1 MLGKPIRANVVLAA
15 AILVAGLAAAPNGVL
30 AAGNTPAT
38 RTAGDNPAASADH
51 PTNPAAELVI
61 RSLSMLG
68 VNYKWG
74 GNSPDTGL
82 DCSGLVRFVY
92 EETLGK
98 VLPRRSVE
106 MSREGESVD
115 RHELKPGDLVFFNT
129 LRRAF
134 SHVGI
139 YIGNNQFVHAP
150 SRGKQVGSNR
160 SRAATGPSASTA
172 RAGCWP
178 RTRSGLRSPSSGRAS
193 RCPRSS
199 GPASEPL
206 RRRRPGRPSGRIR
219 LAVPPSRLTRGIE
232 SARCAAGPRQRPRSF
247 PRSFPRSSSSTF
259 APIPV
264 LVLVFVRL
272 VLRIFLVCIKLPL
285 TLQRTE
291 GT

>member
-15 AILVAGLAAAPNGVL
+15 AILVAGLAIAPNGVL
-30 AAGNTPAT
+30 AAGDTPAT
-38 RTAGDNPAASADH
+38 RAAGDNPAASADH

-74 GNSPDTGL
+74 GSSPDTGL

-150 SRGKQVGSNR
+150 SRGKQVRVESLESSYWAKRFNGAR
-160 SRAATGPSASTA
+160 RLLAEDTQRAPLAFE
-172 RAGCWP
+172 RP
-178 RTRSGLRSPSSGRAS
+178 RQSLPAEFRSGL
-193 RCPRSS
+193 
-199 GPASEPL
+199 
-206 RRRRPGRPSGRIR
+206 
-219 LAVPPSRLTRGIE
+219 
-232 SARCAAGPRQRPRSF
+232 
-247 PRSFPRSSSSTF
+247 
-259 APIPV
+259 
-264 LVLVFVRL
+264 
-272 VLRIFLVCIKLPL
+272 
-285 TLQRTE
+285 
-291 GT
+291 

>member
-1 MLGKPIRANVVLAA
+1 MLGKPIRANALLAS
-15 AILVAGLAAAPNGVL
+15 AILAVGIAAAPL
-30 AAGNTPAT
+30 DTHAAGQAGTP
-38 RTAGDNPAASADH
+38 RAGAEGAAHADQH
-51 PTNPAAELVI
+51 ANPAAELVI

-150 SRGKQVGSNR
+150 SRGKQVRVESME
-160 SRAATGPSASTA
+160 SSYWATRFNGA
-172 RAGCWP
+172 RRLLADEARPAPLAFERP
-178 RTRSGLRSPSSGRAS
+178 RQSYTSDF
-193 RCPRSS
+193 
-199 GPASEPL
+199 
-206 RRRRPGRPSGRIR
+206 RPG
-219 LAVPPSRLTRGIE
+219 L
-232 SARCAAGPRQRPRSF
+232 
-247 PRSFPRSSSSTF
+247 
-259 APIPV
+259 
-264 LVLVFVRL
+264 
-272 VLRIFLVCIKLPL
+272 
-285 TLQRTE
+285 
-291 GT
+291 

>member
-1 MLGKPIRANVVLAA
+1 MLGNPIRANIVLAA
-15 AILVAGLAAAPNGVL
+15 TILVAGLAAAPTGVL
-30 AAGNTPAT
+30 AAGEPPAT
-38 RTAGDNPAASADH
+38 RAAGDGAAASADH

-74 GNSPDTGL
+74 GDSPDTGL

-150 SRGKQVGSNR
+150 SRGKQVRVESLESSYWAKRFNGAR
-160 SRAATGPSASTA
+160 RLLAEDAQRAPFAFE
-172 RAGCWP
+172 RP
-178 RTRSGLRSPSSGRAS
+178 RQSLPAEFRSGL
-193 RCPRSS
+193 
-199 GPASEPL
+199 
-206 RRRRPGRPSGRIR
+206 
-219 LAVPPSRLTRGIE
+219 
-232 SARCAAGPRQRPRSF
+232 
-247 PRSFPRSSSSTF
+247 
-259 APIPV
+259 
-264 LVLVFVRL
+264 
-272 VLRIFLVCIKLPL
+272 
-285 TLQRTE
+285 
-291 GT
+291 